1 MLKGNMRYFHTS
13 IWVSAL
19 GLLLGAAIGYY
30 YTASIVGALK
40 VLLICAILAILE
52 VSISFDNAVVNAT
65 ILKDMT
71 DIWVKR
77 FLTWGMLIAVFGMRL
92 IFPLLIVAIVGHLGP
107 LEALRLAALQPDD
120 YAKLMASVHHEVS
133 AFGGAFLML
142 VALKYFFDSNK
153 DVHWISA
160 IEKPLST
167 LGKLEAIEIGITLIF
182 IYVISRYVEPS
193 ETLSF
198 LYSGLAGILTYLAVE
213 GVGVFLNAPSSGPH
227 TDIHRA
233 SLGMFLYLEILDASF
248 SFDGVIGAFAITNNL
263 FIITIGLG
271 IGAMFVRSLTIL
283 MVDKGT
289 LDSYR
294 FLEHGAFW
302 AVAALAMIMFLNTI
316 FHIPE
321 IATGLIGAALIGL
334 SVLSS
339 IRFRKKHALLS

>member
-1 MLKGNMRYFHTS
+1 
-13 IWVSAL
+13 
-19 GLLLGAAIGYY
+19 
-30 YTASIVGALK
+30 
-40 VLLICAILAILE
+40 
-52 VSISFDNAVVNAT
+52 
-65 ILKDMT
+65 
-71 DIWVKR
+71 
-77 FLTWGMLIAVFGMRL
+77 
-92 IFPLLIVAIVGHLGP
+92 
-107 LEALRLAALQPDD
+107 
-120 YAKLMASVHHEVS
+120 
-133 AFGGAFLML
+133 ML
-142 VALKYFFDSNK
+142 VALKYFFDANK
-153 DVHWISA
+153 DVHWISV

-167 LGKLEAIEIGITLIF
+167 LGKLEAIEVGVTLIF

-193 ETLSF
+193 ETLPF
-198 LYSGLAGILTYLAVE
+198 IYSGLAGVLTYLAVE
-213 GVGVFLNAPSSGPH
+213 GVGVFLQTPHSGAH

-302 AVAALAMIMFLNTI
+302 AVAALAVIMYLNTI

-321 IATGLIGAALIGL
+321 IATGLIGAGLIGL

-339 IRFRKKHALLS
+339 IRFSKKDALVS